1 MYVVADSAHWCSWAA
16 MASAGNVNAVV
27 TLLTMLH
34 QRLQIPLAAVVAQPA
49 AEAYDSE
56 VVHCQPVRDQEHSQ
70 ASACNNAMCR
80 FRLSETITN
89 N

>member
-1 MYVVADSAHWCSWAA
+1 

-27 TLLTMLH
+27 TLPMTLH
-34 QRLQIPLAAVVAQPA
+34 QRQQIPLAAAVVVHPA

-56 VVHCQPVRDQEHSQ
+56 VVHCQPARDQEDSQ

-80 FRLSETITN
+80 FRLSKTITSN
-89 N
+89 

>member
-1 MYVVADSAHWCSWAA
+1 

-27 TLLTMLH
+27 TLPMTLH
-34 QRLQIPLAAVVAQPA
+34 QRQQIPLAAAAVVVHPA

-56 VVHCQPVRDQEHSQ
+56 VVHCQPVRDQEDSQ

-80 FRLSETITN
+80 FRLSKTITN

>member
-1 MYVVADSAHWCSWAA
+1 

-27 TLLTMLH
+27 TLPMTLH
-34 QRLQIPLAAVVAQPA
+34 QRQQIPLAAAAAAVVVHPA

-56 VVHCQPVRDQEHSQ
+56 VVHCQPVRDQEDSQ

-80 FRLSETITN
+80 FRLSKTITN